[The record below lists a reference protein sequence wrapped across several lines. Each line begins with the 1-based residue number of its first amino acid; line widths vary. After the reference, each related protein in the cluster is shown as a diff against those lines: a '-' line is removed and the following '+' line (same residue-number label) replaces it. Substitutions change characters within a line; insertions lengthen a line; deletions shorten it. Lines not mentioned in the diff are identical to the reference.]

1 MHPIDDNI
9 GKKPAVVTLPN
20 SLIKMMSTRP
30 VNATDPVIKKW
41 DTLGPMNL
49 NDPKMKNEWST
60 IDGLHFG
67 QSLDSVYLWGQIDN
81 QRKAQGI
88 GRTIFE
94 SGNVHEGMYKDDK
107 RHGYG
112 RFIWSDGAYYV
123 GMWANGMRSGLGQF
137 VHADGQIE
145 EGIWQQGQ
153 LVMEMEIG
161 QDGKQKEKKPKTDGP
176 SAAKPKKS
184 YDPYS
189 MADEKPVVADKDKN
203 DVNPNDNPENTNEYS
218 VDGEWRHQH

>member
-1 MHPIDDNI
+1 
-9 GKKPAVVTLPN
+9 
-20 SLIKMMSTRP
+20 MMSTRP

-41 DTLGPMNL
+41 DALGPLNL
-49 NDPKMKNEWST
+49 NDPKLKNEWST
-60 IDGLHFG
+60 MEGLHFG

-161 QDGKQKEKKPKTDGP
+161 QDGKKKESKPKP
-176 SAAKPKKS
+176 EQSAAKPKKS

-189 MADEKPVVADKDKN
+189 MDDQNKPKAEEKDKN
-203 DVNPNDNPENTNEYS
+203 DGNPNDNPEGTNEYS
-218 VDGEWRHQH
+218 VDGEWRH